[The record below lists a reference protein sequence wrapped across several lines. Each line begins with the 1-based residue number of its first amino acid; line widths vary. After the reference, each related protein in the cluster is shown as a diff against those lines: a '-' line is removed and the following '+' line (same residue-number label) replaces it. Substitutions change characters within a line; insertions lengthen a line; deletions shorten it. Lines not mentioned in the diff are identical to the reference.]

1 LGFMCSPTQV
11 CRDFPEPF
19 ESGFEVFD
27 DFLGKNI
34 WIGKV
39 VGFFEAFVPEPE
51 GIEKPAA
58 IA

>member
-1 LGFMCSPTQV
+1 MCSPTQV
-11 CRDFPEPF
+11 CRDFAEPF